1 MPYFDYNGI
10 NLYYE
15 KAGAGPP
22 LFMVNGLGGDIRAW
36 SFLLPHLN
44 KSFTTIVY
52 DMRCAGKS
60 DKPSDSFCISDLADE
75 AKALIEHLGLDGVS
89 LLGFSMGGMVAQDFA
104 LNHPDRLDKLV
115 LVSTAPATRKMYAIP
130 DSVMKLFVRTDISPK
145 LIAMVYD
152 VIFGSDF
159 RKAHPVRE
167 YIDFKMN
174 DDNPQP
180 ADAYLNQLNAI
191 KSFDVRSRVR
201 DIALPTLIVAGSE
214 DRVISPKNA
223 HWLNEHISGSRIA
236 VFDGV
241 GHVVPIEKPEKLA
254 EEVRNLCL

>member
-22 LFMVNGLGGDIRAW
+22 LFMVNGLGGDTRLW

-44 KSFTTIVY
+44 ESFTTIVY

-60 DKPSDSFCISDLADE
+60 DKPAEPFCIADLSDE
-75 AKALIEHLGLDGVS
+75 AYALIQHLGYDAVS
-89 LLGFSMGGMVAQDFA
+89 LLGFSMGGMVALEMA
-104 LNHPDRLDKLV
+104 LNHSDKLDKLI
-115 LVSTAPATRKMYAIP
+115 LVSAMPATTKMYPIP
-130 DSVMKLFVRTDISPK
+130 DFVMKLFVRTDISPR
-145 LIAMVYD
+145 LITMIYD

-159 RKAHPVRE
+159 RKAHPAQE

-180 ADAYLNQLNAI
+180 AGAYLNQLNAI
-191 KSFDVRSRVR
+191 KSFDVRSKVQ
-201 DIALPTLIVAGSE
+201 DINLPTLIVAGNE
-214 DRVISPKNA
+214 DLIIPPKNA
-223 HWLNEHISGSRIA
+223 KWLNEHISGSRLT
-236 VFDGV
+236 VFDKV
-241 GHVVPIEKPEKLA
+241 GHVVPIERPKELA
-254 EEVRNLCL
+254 DQVKNLCL